1 MSKFRSLFGGR
12 LPDTPPLPPITT
24 RDDPEIE
31 AARQREREAQR
42 LRSGR
47 RSQILTS
54 GAGDTAP
61 LGSSSRPAARAANL
75 LGGG

>member
-1 MSKFRSLFGGR
+1 MSKFRSLFGGKI
-12 LPDTPPLPPITT
+12 PDAPPLPPVTT

-31 AARQREREAQR
+31 SARQREREAQK
-42 LRSGR
+42 LRQGR

-61 LGSSSRPAARAANL
+61 LGSSSRPTARAANL